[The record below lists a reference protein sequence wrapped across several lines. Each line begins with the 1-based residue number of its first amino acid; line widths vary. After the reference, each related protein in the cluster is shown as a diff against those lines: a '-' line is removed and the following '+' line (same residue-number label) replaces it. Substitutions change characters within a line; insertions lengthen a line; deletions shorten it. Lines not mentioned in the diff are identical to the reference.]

1 MEDRAKIESF
11 KVETPIGSFESD
23 SGNHMVD
30 VISVI
35 AVIFVVFLFKKMYF
49 GGK

>member
-1 MEDRAKIESF
+1 MEERIKVESF
-11 KVETPIGSFESD
+11 KIETPMGSFESD